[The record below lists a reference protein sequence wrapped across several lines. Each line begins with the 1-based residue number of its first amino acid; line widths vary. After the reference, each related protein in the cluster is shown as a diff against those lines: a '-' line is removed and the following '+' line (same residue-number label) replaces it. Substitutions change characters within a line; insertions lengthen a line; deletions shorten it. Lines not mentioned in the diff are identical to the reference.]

1 MTGVPALSPAD
12 VPGCWPAPVCVGGGR
27 SAVVIGATASV
38 VVPPVA
44 ERCVVERPAARPDR
58 GLGGG
63 DDSPVGR
70 ADVEAVPAPARG
82 LPVSAGAAGGWGSP
96 AAATPAGGAR
106 PPGIRSKGQTGRGR

>member
-44 ERCVVERPAARPDR
+44 ERCVVEPPAARPDR

-70 ADVEAVPAPARG
+70 ADVEAVPAPGRG
-82 LPVSAGAAGGWGSP
+82 LPVSAGAAGGRGAP
-96 AAATPAGGAR
+96 AAGAPAGGGA
-106 PPGIRSKGQTGRGR
+106 PPGSPGRGDNG

>member
-44 ERCVVERPAARPDR
+44 ERCVVERPAALPDR

-70 ADVEAVPAPARG
+70 ADVEAVPAPATG
-82 LPVSAGAAGGWGSP
+82 LPVPAGAAGPPGAP
-96 AAATPAGGAR
+96 AAAAPAGGGG
-106 PPGIRSKGQTGRGR
+106 PPGHPPKGKTR